1 LFFEELKL
9 GGIFYM
15 SQGKNCQS
23 IFPDN
28 LYDFCVTAMLKIGM
42 NEEDAKTTA
51 NVLVTTDTWGVYTHG
66 TKQLLNYIK
75 KIKAGGIDPK
85 AVPEIEA
92 EGPGWAII
100 NGHAAMGMVSSCY
113 GMKTAIRKAKN
124 TGIGFAGVKNST
136 HFGAAG
142 FYANMAAK
150 EDMIGIVMSNV
161 DPCMTVSGAKGP
173 VIGNNPFAYAA
184 PAGNEFPVFMDI
196 ALSAVAGQKI
206 YAAHALQKQIP
217 DNWLVD
223 ENGLSTNDPSLFPSK
238 SSLVPMAGHKGYGL
252 ALMIEI
258 LAAVLSGAAITNEVN
273 SWIFNLPAFTNEGHA
288 FISIDVGAIIPIQEF
303 KNRMDQMIV
312 RIKNSPKA
320 KGVEQIY
327 LPGEIEWEK
336 RNNVMKDG
344 MPLPD
349 EVIVN
354 LQNLAD
360 ELNLDINCLFNNK
373 NN

>member
-1 LFFEELKL
+1 
-9 GGIFYM
+9 
-15 SQGKNCQS
+15 
-23 IFPDN
+23 
-28 LYDFCVTAMLKIGM
+28 
-42 NEEDAKTTA
+42 
-51 NVLVTTDTWGVYTHG
+51 
-66 TKQLLNYIK
+66 
-75 KIKAGGIDPK
+75 
-85 AVPEIEA
+85 
-92 EGPGWAII
+92 
-100 NGHAAMGMVSSCY
+100 
-113 GMKTAIRKAKN
+113 
-124 TGIGFAGVKNST
+124 
-136 HFGAAG
+136 
-142 FYANMAAK
+142 
-150 EDMIGIVMSNV
+150 
-161 DPCMTVSGAKGP
+161 
-173 VIGNNPFAYAA
+173 
-184 PAGNEFPVFMDI
+184 
-196 ALSAVAGQKI
+196 
-206 YAAHALQKQIP
+206 
-217 DNWLVD
+217 
-223 ENGLSTNDPSLFPSK
+223 
-238 SSLVPMAGHKGYGL
+238 MAGHKGYGL

-320 KGVEQIY
+320 KGVERIY